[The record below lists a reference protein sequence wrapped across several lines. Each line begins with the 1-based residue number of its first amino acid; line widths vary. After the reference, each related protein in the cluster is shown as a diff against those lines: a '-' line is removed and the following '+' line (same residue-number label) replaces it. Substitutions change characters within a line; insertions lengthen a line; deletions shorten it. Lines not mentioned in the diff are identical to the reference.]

1 MSKEEVL
8 LNYIKDKYLSS
19 KQFTLEDAIELSDT
33 RYFLDGYTVLT
44 EEEGDKMVA
53 HREII
58 EEALN
63 KIFKVCPN
71 QYKSINRF
79 KILLFMIII
88 QRQ

>member
-1 MSKEEVL
+1 M
-8 LNYIKDKYLSS
+8 
-19 KQFTLEDAIELSDT
+19 LSDT
-33 RYFLDGYTVLT
+33 RYFLVGYTVLT
-44 EEEGDKMVA
+44 EEDKMVA
-53 HREII
+53 HYDREII

-63 KIFKVCPN
+63 KIFKVYPN